1 METSIQES
9 SMATFV
15 VVVLMALMIAPTAVS
30 LR

>member
-1 METSIQES
+1 MEPSIQES

>member
-1 METSIQES
+1 MDPSIQES

-15 VVVLMALMIAPTAVS
+15 VVILMTLMIAPMAVS